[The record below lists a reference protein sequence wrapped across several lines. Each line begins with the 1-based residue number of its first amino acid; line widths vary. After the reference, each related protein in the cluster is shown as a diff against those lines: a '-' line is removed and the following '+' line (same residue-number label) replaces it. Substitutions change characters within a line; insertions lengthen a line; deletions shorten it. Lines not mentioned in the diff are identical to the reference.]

1 MSSKVPFIPYARQL
15 IQEDDLD
22 AVARVLKGDFL
33 TGGPA
38 VTGFEKTLA
47 DKTGAE
53 SAVACSSGT
62 AALHL
67 AALAL
72 GIGEGD
78 RVVVPTITFLAT
90 ANAARYVGA
99 EVIFADVDP
108 ETGLMGPEELS
119 RALEGAARNGGGD
132 IKAVFPV
139 HLAGQGSDLE
149 RIYDIAQ
156 EHGLAIV
163 EDACH
168 ALGGAYGSP
177 ENSSPVGSCRHSDMT
192 VFSFHPIKTVA
203 MGEGGAITTN
213 DDGLAGRLEMLRN
226 HGMTRTPSEFQ
237 NDDMAFDDAGDAEP
251 WYYEMS
257 EIGFNYRASDIHCAL
272 GSSQLAKL
280 DRSVAQRQ
288 SLVARYDSRISQ
300 LAPRVRPIGRTPG
313 WQPGWHLYVAL
324 IDFEAAGISR
334 GALMRQ
340 LKENDIGT
348 QLHYIP
354 VHEQPYY
361 RQRYGQQNLPGA
373 ATYYAKCL
381 SLPLYAGMEEADV
394 DRVVDTL
401 GNLLSGRS

>member
-1 MSSKVPFIPYARQL
+1 MTSNAPFIPYARQL
-15 IQEDDLD
+15 IDDDDLA
-22 AVARVLKGDFL
+22 AVARVLQGDYL

-38 VTGFEKTLA
+38 VAAFEKTLTE
-47 DKTGAE
+47 KTGAA
-53 SAVACSSGT
+53 SAIACSSGT

-67 AALAL
+67 TALAL
-72 GIGEGD
+72 GLGEGD
-78 RVVVPTITFLAT
+78 RVVVPTVTFLAT
-90 ANAARYVGA
+90 AKAARFVGA

-108 ETGLMGPEELS
+108 ETGLMGPDELS
-119 RALEGAARNGGGD
+119 HALAGGGEN

-149 RIYDIAQ
+149 QIHAIAW
-156 EHGLAIV
+156 EHGLAVV

-168 ALGGAYGSP
+168 ALGGVYGSP
-177 ENSSPVGSCRHSDMT
+177 EYSVPVGGCKHSDMT

-213 DDGLAGRLEMLRN
+213 DDGLAQRLENFRN

-237 NDDMAFDDAGDAEP
+237 HADMAFDDSGDAEP

-272 GSSQLAKL
+272 GSSQLSKL
-280 DRSVAQRQ
+280 EASVAQRQ
-288 SLVARYDSRISQ
+288 SIVAHYDGRISE
-300 LAPRVRPIGRTPG
+300 LSPLVRPLVRTPG
-313 WQPGWHLYVAL
+313 WRPGWHLYVAL

-334 GALMRQ
+334 GAVMRG
-340 LKENDIGT
+340 LRESRIGT

-361 RQRYGQQNLPGA
+361 RRLYGKQHLPGA
-373 ATYYAKCL
+373 EAYYAKCL
-381 SLPLYAGMEEADV
+381 SLPLYAGMTDSDV
-394 DRVVDTL
+394 DRVVDAL
-401 GNLLSGRS
+401 ANLLAGRPR